1 LLRLILEKAHKMK
14 APSPLGLP
22 KSGRGMHGV
31 LSILV
36 LELLFWMV
44 FWSTNNNNTASS
56 FVLLPIPTTTKTV
69 RTLPTILLPYRPS
82 SPLLLSSS
90 KSNNPNDLETPE
102 EREERMKL
110 VRKIQQAFYAGE
122 GEDLVLPSKEDPT
135 ILTDVPLWRVQ
146 WVELPGYQNVLNV
159 HVAHYTHM
167 FRRILS
173 GSKPWLFGHIYLPG
187 GSENL
192 DNPKYRLESRNSNS
206 GGGSS
211 GNNTD
216 ATYVGTLMQ
225 VSDYKYLD
233 DGRLALIVQA
243 MERFRVLEAR
253 QHVPYAIATIQ
264 RDPDLESSSSTV
276 VPWSSTE
283 NKEKKYKDETPT
295 TWAAVQQSNEWS
307 DWEFRPTVWKEITAP
322 ESESRNTTTKNS
334 VVGAATPLIN
344 YNAGYFPNELIHRP
358 GGRVVEQSNAALME
372 QLRVERILKKLEYN
386 VWCSLD
392 TMLRLLV
399 ELDPGV
405 RVPIPSQLLGLL
417 PIQEEGDDDDND
429 SDCQWPPG
437 FQLEDYAAQLQKN
450 NAVIGTATKSPFL
463 RVSENPS
470 YPLSRRASRLSYAI
484 WIILEAIVIPGGP
497 TKQQILEE
505 RSIAKRLGMAQTSL
519 DAVNAILRQSFK
531 K

>member
-1 LLRLILEKAHKMK
+1 MMEPR
-14 APSPLGLP
+14 PLGLP
-22 KSGRGMHGV
+22 KNGRGVYGV
-31 LSILV
+31 LSTLAMEI
-36 LELLFWMV
+36 LFWMV
-44 FWSTNNNNTASS
+44 FWNLNKSNNTASS
-56 FVLLPIPTTTKTV
+56 FALLPMPTSTNSV
-69 RTLPTILLPYRPS
+69 RTPPPSLLRYRPS
-82 SPLLLSSS
+82 SLLLLASSNN
-90 KSNNPNDLETPE
+90 KRNNNNNNNPNDLETPE

-192 DNPKYRLESRNSNS
+192 DNPKYRLEPRNSNS
-206 GGGSS
+206 GSGSGRS
-211 GNNTD
+211 NTTD

-243 MERFRVLEAR
+243 MERFCVLEAT

-276 VPWSSTE
+276 VPWSTE
-283 NKEKKYKDETPT
+283 KDKKNKEDIPT
-295 TWAAVQQSNEWS
+295 SWAAVQQSIEWS
-307 DWEFRPTVWKEITAP
+307 DWEFRPTVWKEITSS
-322 ESESRNTTTKNS
+322 ESESKKNS
-334 VVGAATPLIN
+334 VAGAATPLIN

-372 QLRVERILKKLEYN
+372 QLRVERILKKLEYK

-417 PIQEEGDDDDND
+417 PIQENTDEDDDDDDN
-429 SDCQWPPG
+429 DCQWPPG
-437 FQLEDYAAQLQKN
+437 FQLEGYAAQLQKN